1 MWSMECLEC
10 SWPYVRPSVRAA
22 LRLSLCLS
30 VCPALLGALLSA
42 AATAAEAA
50 KLEQGVPQ
58 LEGSWWPPPA
68 SAYNARHWPGL
79 AWAKTGLGL
88 ANFCQIRLGIIIS
101 SSSSSRRCC
110 LCCPVA
116 LAHFHPRMRKN
127 DSRSQELKNCV
138 Q

>member
-10 SWPYVRPSVRAA
+10 SWPYVRPSVRPA
-22 LRLSLCLS
+22 LRLSLGLS

-42 AATAAEAA
+42 AAAAAV

-79 AWAKTGLGL
+79 AWAKTGLGP
-88 ANFCQIRLGIIIS
+88 ANFCQIRLGIIS
-101 SSSSSRRCC
+101 SGRGSSSRCC
-110 LCCPVA
+110 TVA